1 MSAPLLE
8 AFPDPG
14 VRTHGESI
22 MLLYVF
28 LLFTGMGVNLCYFT
42 VLAQRSALFLG
53 MLNSLSTVAVVAV
66 SHVMF
71 CDGSLEHS
79 AQCATP
85 LKGIVSMVV
94 AACVAT
100 FPRD

>member
-1 MSAPLLE
+1 M
-8 AFPDPG
+8 
-14 VRTHGESI
+14 
-22 MLLYVF
+22 LYVF

-66 SHVMF
+66 SHLMF
-71 CDGSLEHS
+71 CDGSAENS

-85 LKGIVSMVV
+85 LKGVVSVIV

-100 FPRD
+100 FPKK